1 MNESIFKSYDIRG
14 TYPEQLDETTAELVG
29 RAYAQA
35 TQVLKIA
42 VGRDTRLSSPQL
54 HAALIR
60 GIISTGCA
68 VLDLGLVPSEVMYFA
83 TAHCRCDAG
92 FMVTASHNPKEY
104 NGIRA
109 VDRDLNMLPGNVL
122 RTFIDAIHNE
132 PVTTLGTVTA
142 QSAIPDYIEHVLTFI
157 DANKIKPLRV
167 VVDAGNGMSAT
178 TIPKLFERLPCKLIP
193 IAFEL
198 DGNFPNRPPNPLL
211 PEARVAIQKR
221 VVEEKAD
228 CGFLF
233 DCDADRVL
241 MVTEKGEVLR
251 GDTMLLVIA
260 RRLLQREPGA
270 GVAYNVVCSKAVP
283 ELVAKWGGRPIR
295 TPVGFVNVS
304 GGMRKHNG
312 IVGGETAAHYC
323 FRDNNYCDS
332 GLIALVTI
340 LELLSES
347 EQPASQIA
355 RDCNP
360 YHRQEVYFTLDDIP
374 GTIDRLRTRYADGQ
388 QDELDGLTV
397 TYPDWWMNVRPSNTE
412 PLLRLTIEANVPEIL
427 DIKLK
432 EITGAIGVEPQTV

>member
-14 TYPEQLDETTAELVG
+14 TYPDQLDDTTAELVG

-35 TQVLKIA
+35 TQAHKIA

-68 VLDLGLVPSEVMYFA
+68 VVDLGLVPSEVMYFA
-83 TAHCRCDAG
+83 TAHYGCDAG

-109 VDRDLNMLPGNVL
+109 VDRNLSIQPGKIL
-122 RTFIDAIHNE
+122 RTYLDTIRDQAGIS
-132 PVTTLGTVTA
+132 TGTITA

-157 DANKIKPLRV
+157 DVGTIKPLRV

-178 TIPKLFERLPCKLIP
+178 TIPKLFARLPCALIP

-198 DGNFPNRPPNPLL
+198 DGNFPSRPPNPLL
-211 PEARVAIQKR
+211 PESRVAIQKR

-241 MVTEKGEVLR
+241 MVTEQGEVLR

-270 GVAYNVVCSKAVP
+270 GVAFNVVCSKAVP

-312 IVGGETAAHYC
+312 IVGGETSAHYC
-323 FRDNNYCDS
+323 FRDNKFCDS

-347 EQPASQIA
+347 DQPASQIA
-355 RDCNP
+355 NDCNP

-374 GTIDRLRTRYADGQ
+374 GTIARLRTRYSDGRL
-388 QDELDGLTV
+388 DELDGLTV

-412 PLLRLTIEANVPEIL
+412 PLLRLTIEADDTATL
-427 DIKLK
+427 KAKLA
-432 EITGAIGVEPQTV
+432 EITAEIGVQPQTV